1 MAKNDSYQLVVTDSF
16 CNDQAKTQSLLDLYK
31 EDGKTSFIDGLV
43 AKADTTID
51 GQEHL
56 LSNFQDFD
64 RWIYRNVSLTRKEFK
79 SREDVQAILYDPN
92 STLLPIG
99 VNALDNS
106 LVTYDLA
113 SGPLYSF
120 YTYSIGSETSKLKK
134 SIELIQNWRAGFKY
148 NEVVK
153 ELYYEQYYRSDY
165 SPYIERIDTANAN
178 QEPKQIL
185 FMQESIFELL
195 QSNPFENAMKEG
207 KDAFNR
213 IINEGASVGLYSI
226 FDAPRDA
233 IDNGLFNISP
243 DMVQRGYLLGTTPS
257 NQAKEKYGISEFE
270 GPRTQAVYNS
280 MSFVQNG
287 KAITVI
293 IPREE
298 E

>member
-1 MAKNDSYQLVVTDSF
+1 MIRQRPKVFWIYT
-16 CNDQAKTQSLLDLYK
+16 K
-31 EDGKTSFIDGLV
+31 EDGKTSFVDGLV

-134 SIELIQNWRAGFKY
+134 SIELIQIG
-148 NEVVK
+148 
-153 ELYYEQYYRSDY
+153 ELVLSTMRSLRNC
-165 SPYIERIDTANAN
+165 I
-178 QEPKQIL
+178 
-185 FMQESIFELL
+185 M
-195 QSNPFENAMKEG
+195 SNTIG
-207 KDAFNR
+207 
-213 IINEGASVGLYSI
+213 V
-226 FDAPRDA
+226 
-233 IDNGLFNISP
+233 
-243 DMVQRGYLLGTTPS
+243 TTVP
-257 NQAKEKYGISEFE
+257 I
-270 GPRTQAVYNS
+270 
-280 MSFVQNG
+280 
-287 KAITVI
+287 
-293 IPREE
+293 
-298 E
+298 

>member
-1 MAKNDSYQLVVTDSF
+1 M
-16 CNDQAKTQSLLDLYK
+16 
-31 EDGKTSFIDGLV
+31 
-43 AKADTTID
+43 
-51 GQEHL
+51 
-56 LSNFQDFD
+56 
-64 RWIYRNVSLTRKEFK
+64 TRKEFK

-134 SIELIQNWRAGFKY
+134 SIELIQNWRAGFKD

-213 IINEGASVGLYSI
+213 IINEGAPVGLYSI
-226 FDAPRDA
+226 LDAPRDA
-233 IDNGLFNISP
+233 IDNGSFNISP